1 MSNGELLDRLVTGD
15 EEAARTFESVYK
27 TGLLRRLHS
36 RGIPPQDRS
45 DLIQEVFLAAFQ
57 QIRAKSFKE
66 LSSVSTWLTGILNH
80 KIIDYW
86 ENRRRAGTE
95 LDMQAQAATEPSDRP
110 GKPGPE
116 EILAAWQM
124 LDRLPEDH
132 RLIIL
137 LHEAEGWST
146 QEIARRL
153 GMRPGT
159 VGRKLWEARRL
170 LNPESRP

>member
-15 EEAARTFESVYK
+15 EEAARIFESAYK
-27 TGLLRRLHS
+27 AGLLRRLHS
-36 RGIPPQDRS
+36 RGVPPQDRS

-57 QIRAKSFKE
+57 QIKAKNFKE

-86 ENRRRAGTE
+86 EGRRRAGAEFGPETH
-95 LDMQAQAATEPSDRP
+95 ASPEPAVPP

-116 EILAAWQM
+116 DVLAAWQM

-170 LNPESRP
+170 LNPESRL